1 MRLDERVE
9 HRVLLGAGHR
19 ERAQHPRAELAQ
31 VAVEAKPGERM
42 SVLVHERGPCEVA
55 AIAILDV
62 RAEHHDTA
70 LNVEARRSARRGARD
85 GTWHHDDPDRTQ
97 EITYLRRETRERF
110 LAQRDDVERDRLVE
124 TRARVA
130 RRVPGCGIERDE
142 EERRDD
148 DRSRE
153 HRARGYKTHAR
164 RSKRAGA
171 CSLRGREFS
180 LDHS

>member
-1 MRLDERVE
+1 M
-9 HRVLLGAGHR
+9 
-19 ERAQHPRAELAQ
+19 P
-31 VAVEAKPGERM
+31 
-42 SVLVHERGPCEVA
+42 VLVHERGPCEVA

-62 RAEHHDTA
+62 RAEHHDAA

-110 LAQRDDVERDRLVE
+110 LAQRDDVERDRFVE

-130 RRVPGCGIERDE
+130 CRVCGCGIERDE